1 MVELNTGIICA
12 CLPILKPLIARF
24 FPKLLGSSGYSSRG
38 FQGSTMNPYSARM
51 SKHARTLMSHNS
63 FYLADT
69 KTGRENDIRSS
80 SDDAIAAVD
89 ANGRICGNNDGE
101 IQVTTTVEVAH
112 QDDRSATGVETR
124 GSANTSERSL
134 VLPPTQQR

>member
-1 MVELNTGIICA
+1 
-12 CLPILKPLIARF
+12 
-24 FPKLLGSSGYSSRG
+24 
-38 FQGSTMNPYSARM
+38 MNPYTGRM

-69 KTGRENDIRSS
+69 KTGRENDIRGS
-80 SDDAIAAVD
+80 SDDTIAAVGG
-89 ANGRICGNNDGE
+89 NGRFRGNNDGE

-112 QDDRSATGVETR
+112 QDDSRSAAGVETR

-134 VLPPTQQR
+134 VLPPVQQ